1 MWSDIF
7 SSTWYPSL
15 LHVPVHVYSF
25 WLWANWIDFATC
37 SSLPFSIDFFSYL
50 WKRYYQCHEYLKD
63 LYVRVHWGRI
73 YQYKTGHVFVTMIF
87 GGYLFYKYILI
98 EIDIDNFPTPLMNE
112 SLSLD
117 NCDPLPPLAAKGYFS
132 FTEYS
137 VSWMGFC
144 YV

>member
-37 SSLPFSIDFFSYL
+37 SSLPFSIDFFSHL
-50 WKRYYQCHEYLKD
+50 WKRYYQCHEYLKT
-63 LYVRVHWGRI
+63 YIRVHWGRI

-98 EIDIDNFPTPLMNE
+98 EIDIDNFPTPLMNK

-117 NCDPLPPLAAKGYFS
+117 NCDPLPPLLPRGIS
-132 FTEYS
+132 LLQNTTT
-137 VSWMGFC
+137 MNGFL
-144 YV
+144 